1 MNLLVP
7 HAGTALRNGV
17 WRLLTR
23 PNRSAPSGRPS
34 PGRNGRPARRRHGD
48 LPVALVAHPLRL
60 LEVGHD
66 GRLGAAVLAEDL
78 AAVPAVVL
86 SVGEGELAVAAVAGS
101 GLGVV
106 SPLAASL
113 LRQLDL
119 EEMNQIIQMM
129 PFRFF
134 LLWKGKLNICQKWLS
149 ASQGILSNYAGKP
162 RFLTLFKD
170 I

>member
-34 PGRNGRPARRRHGD
+34 PGRNGRSARRRHGD

-78 AAVPAVVL
+78 SAVPAVVL
-86 SVGEGELAVAAVAGS
+86 AVGEGEGAGAHAAG
-101 GLGVV
+101 GHLGVV
-106 SPLAASL
+106 GPLAAGL
-113 LRQLDL
+113 LGELNLQG
-119 EEMNQIIQMM
+119 
-129 PFRFF
+129 
-134 LLWKGKLNICQKWLS
+134 KGIE
-149 ASQGILSNYAGKP
+149 
-162 RFLTLFKD
+162 
-170 I
+170 